1 MNSLVPIF
9 QGVIEWIYGFT
20 GDYGAAIVVLTLVIR
35 MILIPVNIL
44 QRRQVEKQREVRRE
58 AEKIK
63 EKFKKNE
70 RKQQEELQKLY
81 ERKGLGMGSCFMSFL
96 QLPIMISLYN
106 AIRIC
111 AVAGT
116 TTVLLPWVSSLLLR
130 DRTLF
135 LPITTLVVQIL
146 PQTYPYIRL
155 FQGLNLQKSS
165 LSMLLVLLLTN
176 SMFVFV
182 IPAGVGLYYLVSGMF
197 TAAEQFIYNIIDVY
211 RQRAV
216 NI

>member
-1 MNSLVPIF
+1 MNILISIF
-9 QGVIEWIYGFT
+9 QSVIEGIYGFT

-44 QRRQVEKQREVRRE
+44 QRRQAERQREVRGE

-81 ERKGLGMGSCFMSFL
+81 ERKGLGMGSCFISLL

-111 AVAGT
+111 AAAGT

-135 LPITTLVVQIL
+135 LPIATLMVQML
-146 PQTYPYIRL
+146 PQFYPYIRL
-155 FQGLNLQKSS
+155 FRELNLQKSS
-165 LSMLLVLLLTN
+165 LPMLLIPLVTN
-176 SMFVFV
+176 SIFVFV

-197 TAAEQFIYNIIDVY
+197 TATEQFIYHLVDTY
-211 RQRAV
+211 RLKRV
-216 NI
+216 HV

>member
-81 ERKGLGMGSCFMSFL
+81 ERKGLGMGSCFMSLL

-116 TTVLLPWVSSLLLR
+116 TTILLPWVSSLLLR

-146 PQTYPYIRL
+146 PKTYPYIRL

>member
-9 QGVIEWIYGFT
+9 QSVIEWIYGFT

-35 MILIPVNIL
+35 MILIPVNVL
-44 QRRQVEKQREVRRE
+44 QRRQVERQREVSRE

-63 EKFKKNE
+63 EKFRKNE

-81 ERKGLGMGSCFMSFL
+81 ERKGLGMGSCFMSLL

-111 AVAGT
+111 AAAGT

-135 LPITTLVVQIL
+135 LPITTLVVQML
-146 PQTYPYIRL
+146 PQLYPYIRL
-155 FQGLNLQKSS
+155 FRELNLQKSS

>member
-81 ERKGLGMGSCFMSFL
+81 ERKGLGMGSCFMSLL

-106 AIRIC
+106 ATRSIAFSLINGSGNTKLNY
-111 AVAGT
+111 AVA
-116 TTVLLPWVSSLLLR
+116 VLDGIISRIGIAALLGFVVKMGCQGFWYGDALAG
-130 DRTLF
+130 F
-135 LPITTLVVQIL
+135 IPIVIGMC
-146 PQTYPYIRL
+146 YYISWRRKY
-155 FQGLNLQKSS
+155 FS
-165 LSMLLVLLLTN
+165 T
-176 SMFVFV
+176 
-182 IPAGVGLYYLVSGMF
+182 
-197 TAAEQFIYNIIDVY
+197 
-211 RQRAV
+211 
-216 NI
+216 

>member
-20 GDYGAAIVVLTLVIR
+20 GDYGAAVVVLTLVIR

-81 ERKGLGMGSCFMSFL
+81 ERKGLGMGSCFMSLL

-116 TTVLLPWVSSLLLR
+116 TTILLPWVSSLLLR

-146 PQTYPYIRL
+146 PKTYPYIRL

>member
-81 ERKGLGMGSCFMSFL
+81 ERKGLGMGSCFMNLL

-116 TTVLLPWVSSLLLR
+116 TTILLPWVSSLLLR

>member
-1 MNSLVPIF
+1 MNILVLIF
-9 QGVIEWIYGFT
+9 QSAIEWIYGFT

-44 QRRQVEKQREVRRE
+44 QRRQVERQREVSRE
-58 AEKIK
+58 AEKIR
-63 EKFKKNE
+63 EKFKKDE

-81 ERKGLGMGSCFMSFL
+81 EKQGLGMGSCFMILL

-106 AIRIC
+106 AIRISA
-111 AVAGT
+111 AVGT

-135 LPITTLVVQIL
+135 LPITTLVVQML
-146 PQTYPYIRL
+146 PQLYPYIRL
-155 FQGLNLQKSS
+155 FRELNLQKSS
-165 LSMLLVLLLTN
+165 LPMLLIFLFTN
-176 SMFVFV
+176 RMFVFV

-197 TAAEQFIYNIIDVY
+197 TAAEQFIYHLVDTY
-211 RQRAV
+211 RLKTV
-216 NI
+216 HV

>member
-81 ERKGLGMGSCFMSFL
+81 ERKGLGMGSCFMSLL